1 MNYKE
6 IIRLESVDEYREL
19 HKLFYRTLSSMIF
32 DMSFVESCSN
42 LQNSNPD
49 INSDWISIK
58 FLFRDVYENLLM
70 KVSRCFFDNS
80 GSDATNLFGF
90 KNKVIGG
97 FIEEK
102 YREEF
107 IKQIAGLPIED
118 KLYKT
123 KMNNLKRN
131 VLGLR
136 DQYIAHG
143 LIAKQSEELCVDLKD
158 IKELVKNGC
167 QLFQV
172 LSFDPPLD
180 FYSWIEGDGY
190 DLSSEF
196 DFTKK
201 STELFVKYSMLS
213 SRRIVEIACVYD
225 EYMEKEEMEAIMKI
239 VSDIN
244 DEKREHKHYM

>member
-6 IIRLESVDEYREL
+6 AIRLESVDEYKEL

-32 DMSFVESCSN
+32 DISFIEACSN
-42 LQNSNPD
+42 LQSRTPD

-58 FLFRDVYENLLM
+58 FLFRDVYENLLI

-80 GSDATNLFGF
+80 GSDAINLFGF
-90 KNKVIGG
+90 KNKVVGG

-102 YREEF
+102 YRCAL
-107 IKQIAGLPIED
+107 IKQIAGLPMED
-118 KLYKT
+118 KLYKV
-123 KMNNLKRN
+123 KINNLKHN

-143 LIAKQSEELCVDLKD
+143 LIARQSDELSVDLKD

-190 DLSSEF
+190 DFSREF
-196 DFTKK
+196 YFTKT

-213 SRRIVEIACVYD
+213 SRKILEIACVYD
-225 EYMEKEEMEAIMKI
+225 EYIEKEEREAILKI
-239 VSDIN
+239 VADIN
-244 DEKREHKHYM
+244 DEKREHIRIM